1 LIEYYEKKIDAVM
14 KNKLILFGFVFI
26 FLIPQTFA
34 QLKRKVDE
42 GIRFGVLGGFSF
54 QSFMGTDYWGDPL
67 GDQLSPCFN
76 AGGNVTFPVIADLFV
91 QPGLSYSMKGTKQN
105 IITDDITKTVI
116 LSYIELPVDLLYR
129 PQLGNGYLLIGA
141 GGYGSCGISG
151 RERTKSGT
159 ITIELPVRFQP
170 DASEE
175 PTSYAYYKR
184 FDAGVNALVGYELF
198 NGIFFQL
205 NGQLGLLEINSDY
218 GLPNDQTSK
227 KNYGFGIS
235 AGYRF

>member
-1 LIEYYEKKIDAVM
+1 M
-14 KNKLILFGFVFI
+14 KNKLILFGFIFI
-26 FLIPQTFA
+26 FLIPHTFA
-34 QLKRKVDE
+34 QKRRKVDS
-42 GIRFGVLGGFSF
+42 GIHFGVLGGFSF

-67 GDQLSPCFN
+67 GNQLSPGFH
-76 AGGNVTFPVIADLFV
+76 AGGNVTLPVIADLYV
-91 QPGLSYSMKGTKQN
+91 QPGLLYSIKGSKQN
-105 IITDDITKTVI
+105 IITDDITKTTI
-116 LSYIELPVDLLYR
+116 LSYIELPLNILYR
-129 PQLGNGYLLIGA
+129 PQIGDGHLLIGA

-159 ITIELPVRFQP
+159 ITIELPVRFMA

-184 FDAGVNALVGYELF
+184 FDAGVNALLGYELY

-205 NGQLGLLEINSDY
+205 DGQVGLLKINSDF

-227 KNYGFGIS
+227 KNYGFGVS
-235 AGYRF
+235 AGYKF